1 MENSAPDQYLNIMR
15 KSNSTDICIT
25 YPKKEFEKI
34 HGNLLKYFP
43 EESSIQLY
51 TDIVSYAERNITWNL
66 TVSFNY

>member
-1 MENSAPDQYLNIMR
+1 MENSVPDQDLHVFR
-15 KSNSTDICIT
+15 KCDNDIFVVS
-25 YPKKEFEKI
+25 PKKEFEKF

-43 EESSIQLY
+43 EESSIQLH